1 MINKILKKIAENSS
15 EAAKVRIKMKEL
27 GFKWCSTGGPCEVYH
42 KDIGDGKS
50 MYVVVDDSGI
60 DLPDKLD
67 EGFMVTILE
76 NENTDEETEQVA
88 FFNGYDD
95 FVDNYMDMSKYE
107 DVGC

>member
-1 MINKILKKIAENSS
+1 MDKSCALISPWLKPGVLRAPSINKILKKIAENSS
-15 EAAKVRIKMKEL
+15 EDAKVRIKMKEL

-76 NENTDEETEQVA
+76 SIVTGKQIGRAHV
-88 FFNGYDD
+88 
-95 FVDNYMDMSKYE
+95 
-107 DVGC
+107 